1 MITIKDS
8 YIIDDC
14 EATIILLR
22 IALGL
27 LNAPQRAR

>member
-1 MITIKDS
+1 MITIEDS
-8 YIIDDC
+8 YIIDY